1 MKNVQ
6 GFNFECSNVYLNNTK
21 DTGGRKKVGRDEG
34 GQMMECHVDG
44 EAQTMAGRGSRTM

>member
-1 MKNVQ
+1 M
-6 GFNFECSNVYLNNTK
+6 FRDLILNAVMFISIIPKTQEAE
-21 DTGGRKKVGRDEG
+21 KKVGRDEG